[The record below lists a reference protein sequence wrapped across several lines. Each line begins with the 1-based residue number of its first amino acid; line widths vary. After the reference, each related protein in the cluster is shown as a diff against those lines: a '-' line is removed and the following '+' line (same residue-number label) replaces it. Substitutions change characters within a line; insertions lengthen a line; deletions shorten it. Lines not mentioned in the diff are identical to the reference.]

1 MNRPQIL
8 QPGTSYTFSKYFE
21 LPYAPADILAEFNC
35 TYQRQRLDLPK
46 YKDKL
51 NCFDFLSG
59 YLSRNLA
66 YVNPISEM
74 ARREVL
80 IAPTLLEICAE
91 TQTQLNIEYPINVNE
106 QLKGSFDYYIN
117 SDAGILVIE
126 AKQSD
131 LGRGFTQ
138 LAVELIALDQ
148 WTQSQTPL
156 LYGAVTTGEDWRF
169 GIFHRQEKR
178 IVQDLKLYRVPEELE
193 ELLRILIGIIV
204 APTSLTME
212 NS

>member
-1 MNRPQIL
+1 MTRPPIL

-21 LPYAPADILAEFNC
+21 LPYAPADILAEFDFK
-35 TYQRQRLDLPK
+35 YERKRLDLPK
-46 YKDKL
+46 YEDKL
-51 NCFDFLSG
+51 NCLEFLSG
-59 YLSRNLA
+59 YLQRNLT
-66 YVNPISEM
+66 YVNPISET

-91 TQTQLNIEYPINVNE
+91 THTQLNIEYPINVND

-117 SDAGILVIE
+117 SDVGMLVVE

-148 WTQSQTPL
+148 WTESATPI

-169 GIFHRQEKR
+169 GILHRRKK
-178 IVQDLKLYRVPEELE
+178 IISQDLKLYRVPEELE
-193 ELLRILIGIIV
+193 ELLRVLVGIIV
-204 APTSLTME
+204 TSL
-212 NS
+212 S